1 MAAHQQA
8 ILAGIRVLDWTTMAA
23 GPGATAVLADFG
35 ATVIKVEP
43 PKGDPWR
50 KVLLDQQ
57 QPRRPLKHSTKPK
70 RRTFGSVFE
79 HDNRGKRSVAVDLSC
94 PAGIRAFHM
103 ILASCDVLVTNVRMA
118 GTQRLKLDYESL
130 RLRYPSL
137 IYAHVTAWG
146 RAGPMRDAPGY
157 DAGAFWAATGM
168 LDILAGQNTGSAGN
182 TLSDSEGSVDD
193 CKTGTTKEE
202 QAAASMV
209 AGLPPPLPGAAGD
222 HSTSMALVAGIALA
236 LFHRSRTG
244 GAGKLVDVSLLRAGL
259 WANSMFLSF
268 ASATPPSVASQV
280 LRNPHRVGPTFRAY
294 RCRDGETI
302 HLLGYQ
308 TNRHTPPLLR
318 ALRRDTLPTSSAAMN
333 RLFLEHPTSEWEQR
347 FDKEGVWYTRV
358 AKIDRRDDLLGLP
371 GTTNS
376 SSNAG
381 SDSDADASSRR
392 SPAYRGNMSRV
403 AEQVQAT
410 QGFLRGSHLSDGAV
424 LISSPLDLNEGL
436 GVGATCLDELSQV
449 SRLAPV
455 APEIGEHTAEVMA
468 EAGVSVTEFRK
479 LQDAGAFGPPTTS
492 TVHQSSSEALVGRA
506 KL

>member
-1 MAAHQQA
+1 MASHQQTV
-8 ILAGIRVLDWTTMAA
+8 LTGIRVLDWTTMAA

-50 KVLLDQQ
+50 KVLLNQQ
-57 QPRRPLKHSTKPK
+57 QSRQQRYSAKKHRS
-70 RRTFGSVFE
+70 FGSVFE
-79 HDNRGKRSVAVDLSC
+79 HDNRGKRSIAVDLSR
-94 PAGIRAFHM
+94 PAGVRAFHA

-130 RLRYPSL
+130 RQEYPKL

-146 RAGPMRDAPGY
+146 RSGPMRDAPGY

-168 LDILAGQNTGSAGN
+168 LDILAGQNTGNAGTHN
-182 TLSDSEGSVDD
+182 DSELPVND
-193 CKTGTTKEE
+193 CNADR
-202 QAAASMV
+202 AAAV
-209 AGLPPPLPGAAGD
+209 RAGLPPPLPGAAGD

-236 LFHRSRTG
+236 LFNRSRSG
-244 GAGKLVDVSLLRAGL
+244 EGKLVDVSLLRAGL

-280 LRNPHRVGPTFRAY
+280 LRNPHRIGPTFRAY

-308 TNRHTPPLLR
+308 TNRHTPSLLR
-318 ALRRDTLPTSSAAMN
+318 ALRRDALPVSSAEMN
-333 RLFLEHPTSEWEQR
+333 ELFLELPASEWEKR
-347 FDKEGVWYTRV
+347 FDKEGVWYTRI
-358 AKIDRRDDLLGLP
+358 ARIDRPDDLLGLP
-371 GTTNS
+371 ETHFATNS
-376 SSNAG
+376 TLHSNNAQ
-381 SDSDADASSRR
+381 S
-392 SPAYRGNMSRV
+392 AYRGNMSRV

-410 QGFLRGSHLSDGAV
+410 QGFLRGSHLLKGAV

-436 GVGATCLDELSQV
+436 RVAAHVDQASPAPRQAP
-449 SRLAPV
+449 LAPD
-455 APEIGEHTAEVMA
+455 IGEHTAEIMA
-468 EAGVSVTEFRK
+468 EAGISVTEFRK
-479 LQDAGAFGPPTTS
+479 LQDAGAFGAPTS
-492 TVHQSSSEALVGRA
+492 TSTQISSDPTARSGRA